1 MGRGREFIDALPRRD
16 SKWAQAAAAFAAGNV
31 RDAADICGA
40 MGAVTE
46 EAHDR
51 LWLGVALV
59 EQNRR
64 AEADVQLQ
72 RALAF
77 YRTVDATRYIRQGEA
92 LLAASA

>member
-1 MGRGREFIDALPRRD
+1 
-16 SKWAQAAAAFAAGNV
+16 
-31 RDAADICGA
+31 

-51 LWLGVALV
+51 LWLAVALV

-64 AEADVQLQ
+64 AEADIQLQ
-72 RALAF
+72 KALAF
-77 YRTVDATRYIRQGEA
+77 YRSVGASRYIRHGET